1 MTLSVRKHPK
11 DPQGTAKGIPP
22 PQGKELVM
30 NGTQIK
36 RAVLSALTVV
46 CLGAAAIVPLCAL
59 PALFEQSEWYGVKIT
74 TLQLYFSAA
83 VILSAVALFVSCVGL
98 IRGLPAAEDQ
108 SKALVIRG
116 HWIAF
121 PLNLLLCF
129 TTWSWRTDNTAF
141 VLCPALAI
149 GLIVLALVSLGAR
162 NRTI

>member
-1 MTLSVRKHPK
+1 
-11 DPQGTAKGIPP
+11 
-22 PQGKELVM
+22 M
-30 NGTQIK
+30 NGNQIK
-36 RAVLSALTVV
+36 RAVLSGLTVV
-46 CLGAAAIVPLCAL
+46 CLGAAAFVPLCAL
-59 PALFEQSEWYGVKIT
+59 PALFTAQQSDWYGAKLSA
-74 TLQLYFSAA
+74 LQLYFSAA
-83 VILSAVALFVSCVGL
+83 VILSAVVLFVSCVGL